1 MYDADFAAP
10 SSNARGVRLHDHR
23 PEPASFRDALWQGL
37 SAEKKSVP
45 CRFLYDARG
54 SALFAAICRAPEY
67 YPTRTELAILR
78 RIGPELAERL
88 GPGVEVVELG
98 SGSEEKALVLL
109 DALRRPSRYTAVDIS
124 REALLSSTRRVRA
137 LRPDL
142 EVHAVCA
149 DFARPFS
156 LPDTEPALRLGF
168 FPGSTIGNFD
178 PDASVRFLHD
188 WRRRL
193 GPGSHMLVGVDLV
206 KDAAVLEA
214 AYDDAAGVTRAFI
227 ANILVRANREADAD
241 FDLDAFR
248 YEASW
253 RPESGK
259 VRMSLVSLRDQVVT
273 VAGRA
278 FRFGGGESLHVEDS
292 HKYHRDAFAQLA
304 SGAGYRAEACWTDE
318 KRLFSVHLLEYS
330 AP

>member
-1 MYDADFAAP
+1 MYDAELATP
-10 SSNARGVRLHDHR
+10 SAESRGVVLHDHR

-37 SAEKKSVP
+37 AAEEKSIP

-54 SALFAAICRAPEY
+54 SALFDAICRAPEY

-88 GPGVEVVELG
+88 GRGVEVVELG
-98 SGSEEKALVLL
+98 SGSEQKALVLL
-109 DALRRPSRYTAVDIS
+109 DALREPGRYTAVDIS
-124 REALLSSTRRVRA
+124 REALLASTRRVRA

-142 EVHAVCA
+142 QVHAVCA
-149 DFARPFS
+149 DFAKPFG
-156 LPDTEPALRLGF
+156 LPDSDPARRLGF
-168 FPGSTIGNFD
+168 FPGSTIGNFE
-178 PDASVRFLHD
+178 PDDAVRFLHD

-193 GPGSHMLVGVDLV
+193 GPGSRMLIGVDRV
-206 KDAAVLEA
+206 KDAAVLQA

-227 ANILVRANREADAD
+227 GNILVRANREADAS

-253 RPESGK
+253 RPESNK

-278 FRFGGGESLHVEDS
+278 FRVGRGEALHVEDS
-292 HKYHRDAFAQLA
+292 HKYEPDAFARLA
-304 SGAGYRAEACWTDE
+304 RRAGYRAEACWTDE
-318 KRLFSVHLLEYS
+318 ERLFSVHLL
-330 AP
+330 A